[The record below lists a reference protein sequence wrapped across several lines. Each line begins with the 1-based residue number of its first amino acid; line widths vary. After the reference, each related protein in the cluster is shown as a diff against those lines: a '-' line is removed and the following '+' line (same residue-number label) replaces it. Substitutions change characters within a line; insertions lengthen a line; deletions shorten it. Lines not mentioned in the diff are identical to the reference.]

1 MIPVSGIT
9 LVNGVNRFG
18 FLGNHDF
25 LVCQNELA
33 CVGVGIILSEWVRRV
48 KKDVPISGIQRET
61 VHTLSVVST
70 S

>member
-1 MIPVSGIT
+1 MLRDPSIWNY

-33 CVGVGIILSEWVRRV
+33 RVGVGIILRSGSE
-48 KKDVPISGIQRET
+48 E
-61 VHTLSVVST
+61 
-70 S
+70 